1 MDVMSSR
8 SLPVSCFCRFRE
20 HFSTF
25 STEFSTGSVFRVIR
39 FVISVFGGGKS
50 YFFVNIRQPG
60 KQDNTVKSKA
70 GGKMMVR
77 GVNRKIIE
85 ITNVEGGYFEKVLF
99 FVKDDKRS
107 SPDDLLEGQASK
119 YIAEG
124 CALKYRR
131 KLSLT
136 AILSLC
142 VKILTVAGFGFSA
155 AILFH

>member
-1 MDVMSSR
+1 MLQPFLGPLFNFFNRFFNGIGFSCYTLRNIRFRDGK
-8 SLPVSCFCRFRE
+8 SCFP
-20 HFSTF
+20 
-25 STEFSTGSVFRVIR
+25 
-39 FVISVFGGGKS
+39 
-50 YFFVNIRQPG
+50 VNIRQAE
-60 KQDNTVKSKA
+60 KQDNTVNSKA
-70 GGKMMVR
+70 GGKIMVR

-85 ITNVEGGYFEKVLF
+85 INNVEGGYFEKVLF

-124 CALKYRR
+124 CTLKYRTR
-131 KLSLT
+131 LSLT

-155 AILFH
+155 AVLFH